1 MSIMGKYTNMHIMI
15 LGVRF
20 LLLVLSINYISILY
34 RFGLAILLI
43 KAVIFDI
50 GVTVFVL
57 LSS

>member
-1 MSIMGKYTNMHIMI
+1 MSIMGNYPNMHIMI
-15 LGVRF
+15 LGARF
-20 LLLVLSINYISILY
+20 LLLVLSINYIPTLY
-34 RFGLAILLI
+34 GFGLAILLI